1 MMKKVLILIL
11 GFGMITAGIAG
22 ITTSFV
28 DRRNEA
34 ALKQLERAQEE
45 ARAVAAE
52 DQRKIE
58 EKRREI
64 DRLAM
69 SVQEE
74 RQRIEE
80 AHRRADEARRL
91 REAANQERK
100 RASASASAP
109 AISSKGPA
117 KGKASETEK
126 KRTVLSRKQ
135 QEPAKAKAKTK
146 ASESG
151 AHGSMTAKASKQ
163 EPPDAAIKQISR
175 KAGLEAARLFERV
188 EYFNRKTGELIL
200 AEPFDA
206 GPGSVRV
213 RIRIWRHNRLVK
225 DDLIRVSEDSS
236 RRSPKHQ
243 A

>member
-1 MMKKVLILIL
+1 MMKKVLFLML

-28 DRRNEA
+28 DRKNEV
-34 ALKQLERAQEE
+34 ALKQFEKAQEE
-45 ARAVAAE
+45 ARTAAAE

-58 EKRREI
+58 EKRQEI
-64 DRLAM
+64 DKLAIR
-69 SVQEE
+69 VKEE

-91 REAANQERK
+91 REAANQEQK
-100 RASASASAP
+100 RASAAAP

-117 KGKASETEK
+117 KGKPSETDK
-126 KRTVLSRKQ
+126 KRSVLSRKQ
-135 QEPAKAKAKTK
+135 QEPAKGR

-151 AHGSMTAKASKQ
+151 SRGSMTAKASKHN
-163 EPPDAAIKQISR
+163 PPDEAVKQISR
-175 KAGLEAARLFERV
+175 KASLEAARLFERV
-188 EYFNRKTGELIL
+188 EYFNRETGELIL
-200 AEPFDA
+200 AEPIDA

-225 DDLIRVSEDSS
+225 DDLIRVSEDAS
-236 RRSPKHQ
+236 RRSPRHR